1 MEDRSIVDFLM
12 KGEFNMKIETN
23 LATLVSAGLVIFIGG
38 EVVGYYKCKV
48 CLEKEIIKE
57 LKNIGN

>member
-1 MEDRSIVDFLM
+1 
-12 KGEFNMKIETN
+12 MKIETN
-23 LATLVSAGLVIFIGG
+23 LATLVAAGLVIFIGG

-48 CLEKEIIKE
+48 CLEKAIIKE